1 MQPSHL
7 SCCNVMGGAIV
18 GSGTV
23 LSNVTVSGKNIPA
36 NVVAV
41 SEGVKLAD
49 GRFVTRI
56 YGVAD
61 NPKEGTFL
69 GGSMAA
75 FGNMWDCTLV

>member
-1 MQPSHL
+1 
-7 SCCNVMGGAIV
+7 MGGAIV

-36 NVVAV
+36 NVVLH
-41 SEGVKLAD
+41 SLKLAD

-56 YGVAD
+56 YG

>member
-1 MQPSHL
+1 
-7 SCCNVMGGAIV
+7 MGGAIV

-36 NVVAV
+36 NVVLH
-41 SEGVKLAD
+41 SLKLAD
-49 GRFVTRI
+49 RRFVTRI

>member
-36 NVVAV
+36 NVVLH
-41 SEGVKLAD
+41 SLKLAD

-69 GGSMAA
+69 GASMAA

>member
-1 MQPSHL
+1 
-7 SCCNVMGGAIV
+7 MGGALV

-23 LSNVTVSGKNIPA
+23 LSHATISGKNIPA
-36 NVVAV
+36 NVILH
-41 SEGVKLAD
+41 SLKLAD
-49 GRFVTRI
+49 GHFVTRI

-75 FGNMWDCTLV
+75 FGNVWGCTLV